1 MAHAFARA
9 MNVSPWEALLG
20 QLYLLQGQV
29 AWLTAKVAQAPD
41 DASLL
46 RYTEGENGEEAY
58 GRWVELLEQRGDRL
72 TKVAKMAIDAGI
84 AQQMVNAIEDD
95 AQRLYVATKR
105 AAALLGLDEDK
116 ELELVATIA
125 QEYAK
130 ELTAGTTIEGETVGD
145 GDAT

>member
-1 MAHAFARA
+1 MAHGFARA

-29 AWLTAKVAQAPD
+29 VWLTAKVAEAPN
-41 DASLL
+41 DAALL
-46 RYTEGENGEEAY
+46 RWDEDEAGNPGY
-58 GRWVELLEQRGDRL
+58 GRWVEMLEQRGDRL

-105 AAALLGLDEDK
+105 AAASLGLGEDR
-116 ELELVATIA
+116 ELELVAAIA

-130 ELTAGTTIEGETVGD
+130 ELTAGQGGVIEGET
-145 GDAT
+145 T

>member
-29 AWLTAKVAQAPD
+29 AWLTAKVAEAPSD
-41 DASLL
+41 EALL
-46 RYTEGENGEEAY
+46 RYTDDDNGEPGYA
-58 GRWVELLEQRGDRL
+58 RWVELLEQRGDRL
-72 TKVAKMAIDAGI
+72 TRVAKMAIDAGI

-105 AAALLGLDEDK
+105 AAATLGLGEDDE
-116 ELELVATIA
+116 LRLIASIA
-125 QEYAK
+125 QEYSR
-130 ELTAGTTIEGETVGD
+130 ELASGTTIEGEVKE
-145 GDAT
+145 

>member
-9 MNVSPWEALLG
+9 MQVSPWEALLG

-29 AWLTAKVAQAPD
+29 FWLTQKVAEAPSD
-41 DASLL
+41 EALL
-46 RYTEGENGEEAY
+46 RYTLGDDGEEAY
-58 GRWVELLEQRGDRL
+58 GQWKDLLEARGDRL

-105 AAALLGLDEDK
+105 AAKRLGLDEDR
-116 ELELVATIA
+116 ELELVAAIA
-125 QEYAK
+125 QEYAT
-130 ELTAGTTIEGETVGD
+130 ELSAAHKHDAIE
-145 GDAT
+145 A